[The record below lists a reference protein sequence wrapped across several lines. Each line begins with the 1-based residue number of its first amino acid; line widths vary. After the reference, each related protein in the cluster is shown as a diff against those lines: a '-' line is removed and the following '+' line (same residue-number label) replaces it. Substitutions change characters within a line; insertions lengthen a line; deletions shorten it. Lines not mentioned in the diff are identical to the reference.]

1 MAKFHA
7 EKTGLCIFKC
17 TKKGCEH
24 THMYGKVT
32 KGDILTYDCVKCG
45 ETLQINA
52 EIKYAPEGILR
63 SNEEVETIKKDREK
77 QVQEGTKYDT
87 GKPRIGEMIK
97 DFGIPLLEVCKV
109 WEFGT
114 VKYSKSNWKKVDEGE
129 DRYTNAMIRHFLA
142 EDEEGIDAETEIA
155 HYAHL
160 AWNALSRIKFI
171 MENKKNGN

>member
-1 MAKFHA
+1 MAKFYVQ
-7 EKTGLCIFKC
+7 ETGIMKIKC
-17 TKKGCEH
+17 SNQ
-24 THMYGKVT
+24 
-32 KGDILTYDCVKCG
+32 KCG
-45 ETLQINA
+45 GIETFGVEKN
-52 EIKYAPEGILR
+52 EIVDWHCKTCGCDTSFEVTVTRETVKYEQEGG
-63 SNEEVETIKKDREK
+63 
-77 QVQEGTKYDT
+77 GTKYDT

-114 VKYSKSNWKKVDEGE
+114 VKYSKSNWKKVDGGE

-142 EDEEGIDAETEIA
+142 EDEEGIDAETEIE

-171 MENKKNGN
+171 MENKKNGD